1 MYTVLLF
8 YKYVTISDPAA
19 FVAQIKEQAVA
30 LGLRGR
36 ILVAEEGIN
45 GTVEGTTEHA
55 EQFATW
61 LQSTDFLSDMNIK
74 RSEGTGQSFPKL
86 IVKVRNEIVGTRYPK
101 EMADPR
107 TKPAPHLPADELRA
121 MYERGDDFV
130 VIDMRNSYEYE
141 SGHFK
146 NSIDPGMESSRELP
160 QVLHKLEPYKH
171 KKVVTVCTGGIR
183 CEKMAAYLLS
193 SGFSDVSQLENGMHT
208 YMEKYPGKDF
218 LGTLYTFDNRVTM
231 DFGGDREVIG
241 TCRHCGV
248 KTEHYENCSYSPC
261 HKHFLICDSCVH
273 AQGRVHCSAACA
285 EKNLVAPR

>member
-8 YKYVTISDPAA
+8 YKYVTIADPIG
-19 FVAQIKEQAVA
+19 FVAQIKEKATV

-36 ILVAEEGIN
+36 VLVAEEGIN
-45 GTVEGTTEHA
+45 GTVEGTNANA
-55 EQFATW
+55 EAFATW
-61 LQSTDFLSDMNIK
+61 LLSQAPLVDMNIK
-74 RSEGTGQSFPKL
+74 RSQGTGSSFPKL

-101 EMADPR
+101 DMADPR
-107 TKPAPHLPADELRA
+107 VKTAPHLPAEELRA

-160 QVLHKLEPYKH
+160 QVIHKLEPYKN

-183 CEKMAAYLLS
+183 CEKMAAYLMS
-193 SGFSDVSQLENGMHT
+193 SGFSDVAQLENGMHA

-231 DFGGDREVIG
+231 DFGGNREVVG
-241 TCRHCGV
+241 TCRLCGE
-248 KTEHYENCSYSPC
+248 KTEHYENCSYMPC
-261 HKHFLICDSCVH
+261 HKHFLICTSCIG
-273 AQGRVHCSAACA
+273 GRSAVHCSNACA
-285 EKNLVAPR
+285 EAHAAIPA